1 MLVCVVFFSFVFAVS
16 HCETDPGFYKE
27 KDIVVPM
34 RDGVKLKANIYRPSK
49 EGKFPVLIFRTP
61 YSKDEGDA
69 DNESTFANA
78 VKRGYAVV
86 IQDVRG
92 RYASEGE
99 FVPYFNEGKDGYD
112 TIEWAAMQPWSTG
125 AVGTF
130 GLSYPGAVQWLAA
143 VENPP
148 HLKAMVPAMCF
159 SSMMQCVY
167 FGGIFEMDWIGWAYK
182 WMSPDARVRL
192 DLKGPRSCDESV
204 KEYDRIGDKGLRG
217 YLPTLE
223 MPYLKGVAPYYY
235 DWIRHAPYEKYWD
248 FGDLRMKYGNVHAAV
263 LNISG
268 WYDEPYGPG
277 GATVNY
283 LGLLAARKGQA
294 DPQTN
299 IIIGP
304 WCHGVDSTKKSVSG
318 DRKFS
323 SNAELDYDKL
333 VLDWLDRYV
342 KGVNN
347 GISVLK
353 PATIYVMG
361 DNRWIESDSWP
372 VRTTVEFPVYLVPS
386 VNKTNLG
393 SGKPV
398 KTDAVSHYIADPM
411 DPVKDEFATNFG
423 AYDLRKISDRK
434 DVLTFDSEPLTQDL
448 EVVGNIKAEI
458 YLSSDAPDCDIFVKL
473 LDVAPDG
480 TAFNLMSP
488 GMEALRVSY
497 RDRTPDR
504 RLLKPGEVVKL
515 TLDNMMTGNTFLKG
529 HRIRVCMMSSWYP
542 IYSRNLQTGKLESV
556 SAETRKAAIN
566 IHEGIKY
573 PSRVVLPVIPKEEQK
588 K

>member
-1 MLVCVVFFSFVFAVS
+1 
-16 HCETDPGFYKE
+16 
-27 KDIVVPM
+27 M

-49 EGKFPVLIFRTP
+49 EGKFPALVFRTP

-69 DNESTFANA
+69 DNESTFLNA

-92 RYASEGE
+92 RYSSEGE
-99 FVPYFNEGKDGYD
+99 FTPYFNEGKDGYD
-112 TIEWAAMQPWSTG
+112 TIEWAALQPWSNG

-143 VENPP
+143 AENPP

-159 SSMMQCVY
+159 STLRQCVY

-192 DLKGPRSCDESV
+192 DLKGPRNCDESV
-204 KEYDRIGDKGLRG
+204 KEYDRIGDKELRG

-223 MPYLKGVAPYYY
+223 VPYLKDTAPYYY
-235 DWIRHAPYEKYWD
+235 DWIRHGPYEKYWD
-248 FGDLRMKYGNVHAAV
+248 YGDLGAKYGNVRAAV

-277 GATVNY
+277 GATANY
-283 LGLLAARKGQA
+283 LGLLDARRGQA
-294 DPQTN
+294 DPRTR

-323 SNAELDYDKL
+323 ANAGLDYDKL

-342 KGVNN
+342 KGSDN
-347 GISVLK
+347 GISVLR
-353 PATIYVMG
+353 PATIFVMG

-372 VRTTVEFPVYLVPS
+372 LKEAVEFPMYMAPS
-386 VNKTNLG
+386 GNKTKQGTLTG
-393 SGKPV
+393 EPV
-398 KTDAVSHYIADPM
+398 KTVAVSSYIADPM
-411 DPVKDEFATNFG
+411 DPVRDEFATNFG

-448 EVVGNIKAEI
+448 EVAGNIKAEV

-497 RDRTPDR
+497 RDRLPER
-504 RLLKPGEVVKL
+504 KLLKQGEVVKL

-529 HRIRVCMMSSWYP
+529 HRIRVCIMSSWYP

-566 IHEGIKY
+566 IHCGIKY
-573 PSRVVLPVIPKEEQK
+573 PSRVILPVIPREQK
-588 K
+588 QKK